1 MFYTQVKKY
10 SWLVKRL
17 GIDIENEIGDITH
30 KVTELTVIIFVKFI
44 YKMRD
49 LTGKIY
55 KRRPILLLS
64 LTLLFTQCMRE
75 EVIED
80 FTEVRESPAAVYCV
94 LTPGEYI
101 QVLLFRSVPFFDSTA
116 YLSEDLVIYDADIRI
131 FNDQGDTLHLQNPAP
146 EDSFPYYRASQ
157 NNFPIE
163 AGGTYHLLVDIDGGR
178 ERLSSS
184 TTVPEQAVQ
193 WDNFEVYNVRTSRYP
208 TYPNGYNEPVYVID
222 TLVDARGGWSN
233 QGPETRLILQ
243 TFSKTRRI
251 DLQDD
256 PFSYLS
262 SRYYNYYDPDYV
274 RSTDCCKYFQAEGVL
289 THSGNSDNIDKID
302 FAIITL
308 NPELEAYLRVYDLY
322 EEDRTNIGFGLFLRL
337 FNGVYPEYTNIEG
350 GLGLFAAHLSD
361 SRTL

>member
-1 MFYTQVKKY
+1 VFYTQVKKY

-17 GIDIENEIGDITH
+17 GIDIENEIRDITH

-131 FNDQGDTLHLQNPAP
+131 FNDHGDTVRLKSPSSDGGYAYNVPIQYGSYTALQS
-146 EDSFPYYRASQ
+146 DL
-157 NNFPIE
+157 PIQ
-163 AGGTYHLLVDIDGGR
+163 AGETYHLLVNIANGTELLR
-178 ERLSSS
+178 AS
-184 TTVPEQAVQ
+184 TSVPKEAVQ
-193 WDNFEVYNVRTSRYP
+193 WDSFEIYNRRPSPRP
-208 TYPNGYNEPVYVID
+208 TYPNEYKNPVYVID
-222 TLVDARGGWSN
+222 TIADVRGSWSN
-233 QGPETRLILQ
+233 QGAETRLVFTGYSHPLRMERAYEG
-243 TFSKTRRI
+243 FN
-251 DLQDD
+251 D
-256 PFSYLS
+256 P
-262 SRYYNYYDPDYV
+262 YYI
-274 RSTDCCKYFQAEGVL
+274 RTTDCCKHLMIEGYRLYDGRTSSHDGGYFTVV
-289 THSGNSDNIDKID
+289 
-302 FAIITL
+302 TL

-361 SRTL
+361 ARAI